1 MKILSEIS
9 AGELLDKITI
19 LEIKIDKIKNED
31 DKKEV
36 LKEYKS
42 LKKIQE
48 DNIEFNEEIKKL
60 YNDLKQTNSK
70 LWEIED
76 KLRVFEKEKKFD
88 NEFIK
93 LARGVYF
100 NNDDRSKIK
109 LKINQFAKT
118 SVYNSLER
126 GPGNGMF
133 SKDFGSWA
141 QNYFLDIIERY
152 NLAKF
157 HVYSIFENLKRAVVS
172 LNTFKNSR
180 KKITVIL
187 GPWVNTG

>member
-76 KLRVFEKEKKFD
+76 KLRIFEKEKKFD
-88 NEFIK
+88 KDFIE

-109 LKINQFAKT
+109 LKINKLLKSNIREIKQY
-118 SVYNSLER
+118 VEYN
-126 GPGNGMF
+126 
-133 SKDFGSWA
+133 
-141 QNYFLDIIERY
+141 
-152 NLAKF
+152 
-157 HVYSIFENLKRAVVS
+157 
-172 LNTFKNSR
+172 
-180 KKITVIL
+180 
-187 GPWVNTG
+187 

>member
-42 LKKIQE
+42 LKKTQDE
-48 DNIEFNEEIKKL
+48 NIRFNEEIEKL
-60 YNDLKQTNSK
+60 YNALKQTNSK

-76 KLRVFEKEKKFD
+76 KLRIFEKEKKFD
-88 NEFIK
+88 KEFIE

-109 LKINQFAKT
+109 LKINKLLKSNIREIKQY
-118 SVYNSLER
+118 VEYN
-126 GPGNGMF
+126 
-133 SKDFGSWA
+133 
-141 QNYFLDIIERY
+141 
-152 NLAKF
+152 
-157 HVYSIFENLKRAVVS
+157 
-172 LNTFKNSR
+172 
-180 KKITVIL
+180 
-187 GPWVNTG
+187 

>member
-48 DNIEFNEEIKKL
+48 DNIEFNQEIKKL

-76 KLRVFEKEKKFD
+76 KLRIFEKEKKFD
-88 NEFIK
+88 KNFIE

-109 LKINQFAKT
+109 LKINKLLKSNIREIKQY
-118 SVYNSLER
+118 VEYN
-126 GPGNGMF
+126 
-133 SKDFGSWA
+133 
-141 QNYFLDIIERY
+141 
-152 NLAKF
+152 
-157 HVYSIFENLKRAVVS
+157 
-172 LNTFKNSR
+172 
-180 KKITVIL
+180 
-187 GPWVNTG
+187 

>member
-1 MKILSEIS
+1 MNLTYKMAKKSKKILTEIS

-76 KLRVFEKEKKFD
+76 KLRILEKEKKLD
-88 NEFIK
+88 NDFIE

-109 LKINQFAKT
+109 LKINKLLKSNIREIKQY
-118 SVYNSLER
+118 VEYN
-126 GPGNGMF
+126 
-133 SKDFGSWA
+133 
-141 QNYFLDIIERY
+141 
-152 NLAKF
+152 
-157 HVYSIFENLKRAVVS
+157 
-172 LNTFKNSR
+172 
-180 KKITVIL
+180 
-187 GPWVNTG
+187 

>member
-42 LKKIQE
+42 LKKTQEENIQ
-48 DNIEFNEEIKKL
+48 FNEEIKKL
-60 YNDLKQTNSK
+60 YNELKQTNAK

-76 KLRVFEKEKKFD
+76 KLRILEKEKRLDKD
-88 NEFIK
+88 FIK

-109 LKINQFAKT
+109 LKINKLLKSNIREIKQY
-118 SVYNSLER
+118 VEYN
-126 GPGNGMF
+126 
-133 SKDFGSWA
+133 
-141 QNYFLDIIERY
+141 
-152 NLAKF
+152 
-157 HVYSIFENLKRAVVS
+157 
-172 LNTFKNSR
+172 
-180 KKITVIL
+180 
-187 GPWVNTG
+187 

>member
-1 MKILSEIS
+1 MKILSKIS

-76 KLRVFEKEKKFD
+76 KLRIFEKEKKFD
-88 NEFIK
+88 KDFIE

-109 LKINQFAKT
+109 LKINKLLKSNIREIKQY
-118 SVYNSLER
+118 VEYN
-126 GPGNGMF
+126 
-133 SKDFGSWA
+133 
-141 QNYFLDIIERY
+141 
-152 NLAKF
+152 
-157 HVYSIFENLKRAVVS
+157 
-172 LNTFKNSR
+172 
-180 KKITVIL
+180 
-187 GPWVNTG
+187 

>member
-48 DNIEFNEEIKKL
+48 DNIEFNKDIKNL
-60 YNDLKQTNSK
+60 YNDLRKTNSK

-76 KLRVFEKEKKFD
+76 KLRIFEKEKKFD
-88 NEFIK
+88 KDFIE

-109 LKINQFAKT
+109 LKINKLLKSNIREIKQY
-118 SVYNSLER
+118 VEYN
-126 GPGNGMF
+126 
-133 SKDFGSWA
+133 
-141 QNYFLDIIERY
+141 
-152 NLAKF
+152 
-157 HVYSIFENLKRAVVS
+157 
-172 LNTFKNSR
+172 
-180 KKITVIL
+180 
-187 GPWVNTG
+187 

>member
-31 DKKEV
+31 DKKQV

-109 LKINQFAKT
+109 LKINKLLKSNIREVKQY
-118 SVYNSLER
+118 VDYN
-126 GPGNGMF
+126 
-133 SKDFGSWA
+133 
-141 QNYFLDIIERY
+141 
-152 NLAKF
+152 
-157 HVYSIFENLKRAVVS
+157 
-172 LNTFKNSR
+172 
-180 KKITVIL
+180 
-187 GPWVNTG
+187 

>member
-42 LKKIQE
+42 LKKTQEENIQ
-48 DNIEFNEEIKKL
+48 FNEEIKKL
-60 YNDLKQTNSK
+60 YNELKQTNSK

-76 KLRVFEKEKKFD
+76 KLRIFEKEKKFD
-88 NEFIK
+88 KDFIE

-109 LKINQFAKT
+109 LKINKLLKSNIREVKQY
-118 SVYNSLER
+118 VDYN
-126 GPGNGMF
+126 
-133 SKDFGSWA
+133 
-141 QNYFLDIIERY
+141 
-152 NLAKF
+152 
-157 HVYSIFENLKRAVVS
+157 
-172 LNTFKNSR
+172 
-180 KKITVIL
+180 
-187 GPWVNTG
+187 

>member
-48 DNIEFNEEIKKL
+48 DNIKFNEEIKKL

-109 LKINQFAKT
+109 LKINKLLKSNIREVKQY
-118 SVYNSLER
+118 VDYN
-126 GPGNGMF
+126 
-133 SKDFGSWA
+133 
-141 QNYFLDIIERY
+141 
-152 NLAKF
+152 
-157 HVYSIFENLKRAVVS
+157 
-172 LNTFKNSR
+172 
-180 KKITVIL
+180 
-187 GPWVNTG
+187 

>member
-42 LKKIQE
+42 LKKTQE
-48 DNIEFNEEIKKL
+48 ENIKFNEEIKKL
-60 YNDLKQTNSK
+60 YDELKQTNSK

-76 KLRVFEKEKKFD
+76 KLRILEKEKKFD
-88 NEFIK
+88 NDFIE

-109 LKINQFAKT
+109 LKINKILKSNIREIKQY
-118 SVYNSLER
+118 VEYN
-126 GPGNGMF
+126 
-133 SKDFGSWA
+133 
-141 QNYFLDIIERY
+141 
-152 NLAKF
+152 
-157 HVYSIFENLKRAVVS
+157 
-172 LNTFKNSR
+172 
-180 KKITVIL
+180 
-187 GPWVNTG
+187 